1 MKKPQEK
8 TAKNIDFALRQLLM
22 EGKAGTHE
30 DICQALEKQG
40 FSVNQPKI
48 SRLLHK
54 LGAIKVTNQEGDNI
68 YRLPHEHGLMHEL
81 HITSRRLSAMQWI
94 LDIDHN
100 ANLIVVHTTP
110 GAAAIVAREI
120 DLHHVR
126 LGVLGCIA
134 GDDTIF
140 VAPKEVKQIKQV
152 IDNMKAEFT
161 PER

>member
-1 MKKPQEK
+1 MKNINN
-8 TAKNIDFALRQLLM
+8 KNIDLALRQLLL

-30 DICQALEKQG
+30 DICSALEKQG
-40 FSVNQPKI
+40 YSVNQPKI

-54 LGAIKVTNQEGDNI
+54 IGAIKVSNQEGQNI

-81 HITSRRLSAMQWI
+81 NRTGSKVSIMQWVI
-94 LDIDHN
+94 DIAHN
-100 ANLIVVHTTP
+100 GCLIVIHTYP

-126 LGVLGCIA
+126 LGIMGSIA

-140 VAPKEVKQIKQV
+140 VAPKDVQQIADIVEQMSALLGSAK
-152 IDNMKAEFT
+152 
-161 PER
+161 